1 MNLEFRAFV
10 KWKRKEAKVSI
21 RLDMESELR
30 AIDQP

>member
-1 MNLEFRAFV
+1 MMNLEFRAFV

-21 RLDMESELR
+21 RLESELR